1 MTSKHG
7 KHHTIT
13 DIISST
19 YCEQKMIFDRTRGR
33 VTTRE
38 VRAKQEEGVKQHHRF
53 EQRGRSGLDRRCFIA
68 TAVYGPEA
76 PETNFL
82 RGWRDQALMPSTL
95 GRAFIQLYYQTS
107 PALVPLLERHA
118 RLAQAMRFAL
128 GCVTRLLGFKSWP

>member
-13 DIISST
+13 DIVSNT

-33 VTTRE
+33 VATME
-38 VRAKQEEGVKQHHRF
+38 VRAKQDDGIKRHQRF
-53 EQRGRSGLDRRCFIA
+53 EQRGRSGSDRRCFIA

-82 RGWRDQALMPSTL
+82 RGWRDHALMARPL
-95 GRAFIQLYYQTS
+95 GRAFVQLYYRAS

-118 RLAQAMRFAL
+118 RLAQATRFAL
-128 GCVTRLLGFKSWP
+128 GRVIRLLGFKS

>member
-13 DIISST
+13 DIVSST

-33 VTTRE
+33 VATKA
-38 VRAKQEEGVKQHHRF
+38 VRAKQEEGIKQHHRF
-53 EQRGRSGLDRRCFIA
+53 EQRGRSGSDRRCFIA

-82 RGWRDQALMPSTL
+82 RSWRDQTLMARPL
-95 GRAFIQLYYQTS
+95 GRAFVRLYYRAS
-107 PALVPLLERHA
+107 PAFVSLLERHA
-118 RLAQAMRFAL
+118 LLAQAMRFAL
-128 GCVTRLLGFKSWP
+128 GRVIRLLGFKS